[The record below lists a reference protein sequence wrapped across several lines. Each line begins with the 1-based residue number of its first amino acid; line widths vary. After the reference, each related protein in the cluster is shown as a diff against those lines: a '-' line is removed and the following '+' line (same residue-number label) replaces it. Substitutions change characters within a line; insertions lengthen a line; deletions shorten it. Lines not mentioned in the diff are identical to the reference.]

1 MAETKNKAVQQA
13 QTAEQPQDELM
24 QQTVHIK
31 LPKTRELTEDV
42 WVGINGRSWL
52 IQRGVDVEV
61 PVPVARVLERKEE
74 MLQIAMEYEARAAA
88 PVEQMDR
95 N

>member
-1 MAETKNKAVQQA
+1 MAETKNKQQA
-13 QTAEQPQDELM
+13 EETSLM

-52 IQRGVDVEV
+52 IQRGVAVEV
-61 PVPVARVLERKEE
+61 PWNVAKVLARREKSLAQAMAFEAQAAQP
-74 MLQIAMEYEARAAA
+74 LQSLEGR
-88 PVEQMDR
+88 
-95 N
+95 

>member
-1 MAETKNKAVQQA
+1 MAETKNKQQA
-13 QTAEQPQDELM
+13 EETSLM

-52 IQRGVDVEV
+52 IQRGVDVAV
-61 PVPVARVLERKEE
+61 PVPVARVLERREE
-74 MLQIAMEYEARAAA
+74 MLQIAMEYEASAAA

>member
-1 MAETKNKAVQQA
+1 MAETKNKQQA
-13 QTAEQPQDELM
+13 EETSLM

-42 WVGINGRSWL
+42 WGGINGRSWL
-52 IQRGVDVEV
+52 IQRGVDVAV
-61 PVPVARVLERKEE
+61 PVPVARVLERREE
-74 MLQIAMEYEARAAA
+74 MLQIAMEFEARAAE

>member
-1 MAETKNKAVQQA
+1 MAETKNKQQA
-13 QTAEQPQDELM
+13 EETSLM

-52 IQRGVDVEV
+52 IQRGVDVAV
-61 PVPVARVLERKEE
+61 PVPVARVLERREE
-74 MLQIAMEYEARAAA
+74 MLQIAMEFEARAA
-88 PVEQMDR
+88 DR